1 MKKLIYFTLFF
12 MVSLSLFAQ
21 EKYDW
26 LIKHNWFL
34 ISEYIIH
41 EPYQVTFRKLEVL
54 PESIMYQERLRNER
68 FTLVYQTNQPN
79 KLFKLEDTLS
89 NNVYDLEFGNNY
101 NLLSMK
107 WGNIPYPTR
116 QQRVGKQENK
126 NFPLVG
132 IWGGLP
138 HLSEYRIVDPKGCF
152 LYMEIKDQY
161 PFWAI
166 REGTYLLKQI
176 DEKTFETIS
185 SFPDGRLRLEVKGAR
200 GEEIISLVPLF
211 TLPDDEKGRL
221 DPLTIIC
228 WPVVTK

>member
-1 MKKLIYFTLFF
+1 MKKLIYFALFF
-12 MVSLSLFAQ
+12 MVSLSLFAE

-26 LIKHNWFL
+26 LINHNWFL
-34 ISEYIIH
+34 DSEYIINK
-41 EPYQVTFRKLEVL
+41 PYQVIFRKLEIL
-54 PESIMYQERLRNER
+54 PGNVMYQERLRRER
-68 FTLVYQTNQPN
+68 FTLVYHQMNKID

-89 NNVYDLEFGNNY
+89 NSVYDMEFGDNY

-126 NFPLVG
+126 NYPLVG
-132 IWGGLP
+132 IWGSFP
-138 HLSEYRIVDPKGCF
+138 HLSEYRIVNPNGCF

-176 DEKTFETIS
+176 DEKTFETVS
-185 SFPDGRLRLEVKGAR
+185 SFPDGRLRLTVENEKR
-200 GEEIISLVPLF
+200 IILTPLF
-211 TLPDDEKGRL
+211 TLPKDEQGRL
-221 DPLTIIC
+221 DPLIIRRF
-228 WPVVTK
+228 P